1 MFDNGKKKQWNQK
14 FVGSKFGAVE
24 NHEHEFYRG
33 GNKQES
39 FSGTKSYGFKLGGRD
54 VEANFK
60 NGAIEKIDQYSYLS
74 TKNRSRLRNAVSH
87 VLGNTLNKTK
97 GNEVDEYMV
106 GGFDGTGLRII
117 SSRNSFT
124 KNMIM
129 VDKYGVVEYGKGTV
143 DPYLFRG
150 EDINPKVFSKVLDR
164 ALRALKNPYNGDIK
178 HKDKWNI

>member
-1 MFDNGKKKQWNQK
+1 MGKRSSGTRSQSPANLAQ
-14 FVGSKFGAVE
+14 S
-24 NHEHEFYRG
+24 RTMSMSSIG

-74 TKNRSRLRNAVSH
+74 TKDRSRLRNAVSH

-178 HKDKWNI
+178 HRDKWNI

>member
-1 MFDNGKKKQWNQK
+1 MGKRSNGTRSQSAANLAQSRTMSMSSI
-14 FVGSKFGAVE
+14 G
-24 NHEHEFYRG
+24 G
-33 GNKQES
+33 GNKLES

-60 NGAIEKIDQYSYLS
+60 NGAIEKIDQYYYLS
-74 TKNRSRLRNAVSH
+74 TKDRSRLYNAVSH

-97 GNEVDEYMV
+97 GNEVDEYVV
-106 GGFDGTGLRII
+106 GGFDGTGLRIT

-129 VDKYGVVEYGKGTV
+129 VDKYGIVEYGKGTV

-150 EDINPKVFSKVLDR
+150 EDIDPKVFSKVLDR

-178 HKDKWNI
+178 HRDKWNI

>member
-1 MFDNGKKKQWNQK
+1 MGKRSSGTRSQSPANLAQ
-14 FVGSKFGAVE
+14 S
-24 NHEHEFYRG
+24 RTMSMSSIG

-60 NGAIEKIDQYSYLS
+60 NGAIEKIDQYFYLS
-74 TKNRSRLRNAVSH
+74 TKDRSRLHNAVSH

-106 GGFDGTGLRII
+106 DGFDGTGLRII
-117 SSRNSFT
+117 SSRNGFT

-129 VDKYGVVEYGKGTV
+129 VDKYGIVEYGKGTV

-150 EDINPKVFSKVLDR
+150 EDIDPKVFSKVLDK
-164 ALRALKNPYNGDIK
+164 ALRALKNPVNGDIK
-178 HKDKWNI
+178 YRNKWDF

>member
-1 MFDNGKKKQWNQK
+1 MGKRSSGTRSQSPANLAQSRTMSMSSI
-14 FVGSKFGAVE
+14 G
-24 NHEHEFYRG
+24 G
-33 GNKQES
+33 GNKLES

-60 NGAIEKIDQYSYLS
+60 NGAIEKIDQYFYLS
-74 TKNRSRLRNAVSH
+74 TKDKSRLRNAVSH

-97 GNEVDEYMV
+97 GNEVDEYVV
-106 GGFDGTGLRII
+106 GSFDGTGLRII
-117 SSRNSFT
+117 SSRNTFT

-178 HKDKWNI
+178 HRDKWNI

>member
-1 MFDNGKKKQWNQK
+1 MGKRSSGTRSQSPANLAQ
-14 FVGSKFGAVE
+14 S
-24 NHEHEFYRG
+24 RTMSMSSIG

-60 NGAIEKIDQYSYLS
+60 NGAIEKIDQYFNLS
-74 TKNRSRLRNAVSH
+74 TKDRSRLHNAVSH

-97 GNEVDEYMV
+97 GNEVDEY
-106 GGFDGTGLRII
+106 GIGSFDGTGLRII
-117 SSRNSFT
+117 SCRNNFT
-124 KNMIM
+124 KNMMM

-178 HKDKWNI
+178 HRDKWNI

>member
-1 MFDNGKKKQWNQK
+1 MGKRSSGTRSQSPANLAQSRTMSMSSI
-14 FVGSKFGAVE
+14 G
-24 NHEHEFYRG
+24 G
-33 GNKQES
+33 GNKLES

-60 NGAIEKIDQYSYLS
+60 NGAIEKIDQYFYLS
-74 TKNRSRLRNAVSH
+74 TKDKSRLRNAVSH

-97 GNEVDEYMV
+97 GNEVDEYVV
-106 GGFDGTGLRII
+106 GSFDGTGLRII
-117 SSRNSFT
+117 SSRNTFT

-129 VDKYGVVEYGKGTV
+129 VDKSGVVEYGKGTV

-178 HKDKWNI
+178 HRDKWNI

>member
-1 MFDNGKKKQWNQK
+1 MGKRSSGTRSQSAANLAQSRTMSMSSI
-14 FVGSKFGAVE
+14 G
-24 NHEHEFYRG
+24 G
-33 GNKQES
+33 GNKLES

-60 NGAIEKIDQYSYLS
+60 NGAIEKIDQYGYLS
-74 TKNRSRLRNAVSH
+74 TKDRSRLYNAVSH

-97 GNEVDEYMV
+97 GNEVDEYVV
-106 GGFDGTGLRII
+106 GSFDGTGLRIL

-129 VDKYGVVEYGKGTV
+129 VDKYGIVEYGKGTV

-150 EDINPKVFSKVLDR
+150 EDIDPKVFSKVLDR

-178 HKDKWNI
+178 HRDKWNI

>member
-1 MFDNGKKKQWNQK
+1 MGKRSSGTRSQSPANLAQSRTMSMSSI
-14 FVGSKFGAVE
+14 G
-24 NHEHEFYRG
+24 G
-33 GNKQES
+33 GNKLES

-60 NGAIEKIDQYSYLS
+60 NGAIEKIDQYFYLS
-74 TKNRSRLRNAVSH
+74 TKDKSRLRNAVSH

-97 GNEVDEYMV
+97 GNEVDEYV
-106 GGFDGTGLRII
+106 VDSFDGTGLRII
-117 SSRNSFT
+117 SSRNTFT

-178 HKDKWNI
+178 HRDKWNI